1 MSTTPATELPDKTAP
16 AWRLRTIL
24 ICSLLIFALLPAGL
38 VGGLMYTST
47 LQNVDKLSNKIIS
60 DVAYRVQLDTENHLL
75 QAHSLLNG
83 LLRPLPTPEQTQQV
97 QALMAAPQI
106 FETLAFSLTRM
117 LPDVSF
123 LYFGSA
129 QGDFYGVQQIAGT
142 ATGNAADTVK
152 VHVKPFDVM
161 SRRYFTALQA
171 LDRSAELPPETQTY
185 DPRQR
190 PWYLAAVNQKN
201 RTFTTVYP
209 SASTGQLL
217 ITLAQPVY
225 GPDGTVTGVVG
236 ADLYL
241 RALTQR
247 LQAQK
252 ISANGVAMLI
262 DEQGYLV
269 ATSTAEDLF
278 KSIDNKLVRLKPN
291 ESANATMRQAYAAFA
306 TLQPQKNAGP
316 AGANL
321 EMPSN
326 LNTAQDNN
334 LIAAVR
340 PFGASQGLRWTM
352 IVAAPDED
360 FAGETRK
367 SIQQSVY
374 VTLAVLVLGA
384 LAATLFAYSLS
395 HRFARLTQAA
405 AELGQGQV
413 PQVQRSAKIAEV
425 RTLSAAMHNS
435 ALEIVSKRF
444 EIEQQAAALR
454 DANEHLEERV
464 IQRTQELEAS
474 REDALAAAR
483 AKASFLATMSHE
495 IRTPLNGVVGMTAL
509 LSDTALNHEQKDY
522 VHTMRVSSDQLLG
535 VINDILDFS
544 KIESGKL
551 ELENEPLNL
560 VTTIEEACDMASS
573 RAREKNLPLLIDVSD
588 DVPQWVRGDV
598 TRLRQVLLN
607 FINNAIK
614 FTEEGKIVVAVKVQ
628 QDFTATQDALLEFRV
643 SDTGIGIAPDR
654 QTALFESFTQVD
666 ASTARRYGGTGLGLA
681 ICKRLAQVMGG
692 TVGVESALGQGST
705 FWFTARLGYSDTME
719 PSESSTFHM
728 VSLQG
733 QRALLLDDTAL
744 NLRIFDKQAQ
754 RWGMHTALFE
764 RAQPALDWLTDNNV
778 DIVLTD
784 MHMPDMDGYAFAQMV
799 RKTLLQRQQHARI
812 VLLTSGMP
820 PTGEVAALFDAV
832 LLKPYR
838 SAQLFDALVGNGA
851 AQLATRTPRPVPA
864 VLQKNLRIL
873 VADDNAINLKV
884 AMAMLAKLGY
894 QGTTAANGQ
903 EALALVAQSL
913 ATQDD
918 SQAFA
923 AILMDANMPVLD
935 GYAATHQLLAQY
947 GTATPPIIA
956 LTASVL
962 EEDRQRCIDAGMQ
975 GFLPKPLRIDELS
988 SVLASLIASAPIT
1001 TMVAATGTTAIAA
1014 SSLAAST
1021 ALPMAVD
1028 LAVNKA
1034 PSYIDW
1040 TQLEQFKAF
1049 DDAQLSMTHG
1059 VVGLFIADAPTRM
1072 RAIRYALSQ
1081 DDNDALSLA
1090 AHALKGAAANI
1101 GAKGVADACHTLE
1114 QSCQRGLLAH
1124 DAATQVEA
1132 IAQQLAPALLEL
1144 EEFAQGKSI

>member
-1 MSTTPATELPDKTAP
+1 MSTTPPTAPHLKPAP

-24 ICSLLIFALLPAGL
+24 ICSLLVFALLPAGL

-97 QALMAAPQI
+97 QALMAAPQT
-106 FETLAFSLTRM
+106 FESLAFSLTRM

-123 LYFGSA
+123 LYFGTA
-129 QGDFYGVQQIAGT
+129 QGDFYGVQQIAGIT
-142 ATGNAADTVK
+142 QDSVK
-152 VHVKPFDVM
+152 VHVKPADAVG
-161 SRRYFTALQA
+161 RRYFTALQA
-171 LDRSAELPPETQTY
+171 LDRSAELPPETAAY

-190 PWYLAAVNQKN
+190 PWYQAAISQKN
-201 RTFTTVYP
+201 RTFTAVYP

-225 GPDGTVTGVVG
+225 GADGTVTGVVG
-236 ADLYL
+236 ADLFL
-241 RALTQR
+241 KALTQR

-269 ATSTAEDLF
+269 ASSTPGDLF
-278 KSIDNKLVRLKPN
+278 KSEGGKLIRLRPD
-291 ESANATMRQAYAAFA
+291 ESTNATMRQAYAALTA
-306 TLQPQKNAGP
+306 LGQQKNTGP
-316 AGANL
+316 AAASLNL
-321 EMPSN
+321 PSN
-326 LNTAQDNN
+326 LNTAQGDK

-340 PFGASQGLRWTM
+340 PFGKSQGLQWTM

-395 HRFARLTQAA
+395 RRFARLTQAA

-435 ALEIVSKRF
+435 ALEIVSKRL

-464 IQRTQELEAS
+464 DQRTQELEAS
-474 REDALAAAR
+474 REEALLAAR

-495 IRTPLNGVVGMTAL
+495 IRTPLNGVVGMTTL
-509 LSDTALNHEQKDY
+509 LSDTPLSHEQKDY

-560 VTTIEEACDMASS
+560 LTTMEEACDMASS
-573 RAREKNLPLLIDVSD
+573 RAREKNLPLLIDVGN
-588 DVPQWVRGDV
+588 DVPEWVRGDV

-614 FTEEGKIVVAVKVQ
+614 FTEQGKIVITVKVQ
-628 QDFTATQDALLEFRV
+628 EDFAAGQNALLEFSV
-643 SDTGIGIAPDR
+643 KDTGIGIRQDR
-654 QTALFESFTQVD
+654 QAALFESFTQVD

-681 ICKRLAQVMGG
+681 ICKRLAHVMGG
-692 TVGVESALGQGST
+692 TVGVESAPGEGST

-719 PSESSTFHM
+719 PSESSSFHM
-728 VSLQG
+728 VSLNG
-733 QRALLLDDTAL
+733 LSAVLIDNAAL
-744 NLRIFDKQAQ
+744 NLRILNKQVQ
-754 RWGMHTALFE
+754 HWGMHTVLFE
-764 RAQPALDWLTDNNV
+764 RAQPALDWLADHRV
-778 DIVLTD
+778 DVVLTEI
-784 MHMPDMDGYAFAQMV
+784 HMPDIDGPVLAQS
-799 RKTLLQRQQHARI
+799 LRQTQPHARI
-812 VLLTSGMP
+812 VLLTSGMA
-820 PTGEVAALFDAV
+820 PTHEVATLFDAV

-838 SAQLFDALVGNGA
+838 PSQLFDALVGASTTMLA
-851 AQLATRTPRPVPA
+851 ARATPPQQPA
-864 VLQKNLRIL
+864 VISKHQRVL

-894 QGTTAANGQ
+894 QGTTATNGQ
-903 EALALVAQSL
+903 EAIALVAQSL
-913 ATQDD
+913 AAQT
-918 SQAFA
+918 SAHPFA
-923 AILMDANMPVLD
+923 AILMDANMPVMD
-935 GYAATHQLLAQY
+935 GYAATRQLLAQY
-947 GTATPPIIA
+947 GNATPPIIA

-962 EEDRQRCIDAGMQ
+962 EEDRQRCLDAGMQ

-988 SVLASLIASAPIT
+988 SVLSNLITSAPGAASDAASDNST
-1001 TMVAATGTTAIAA
+1001 QSATPSSLPGATGLNT
-1014 SSLAAST
+1014 SS
-1021 ALPMAVD
+1021 
-1028 LAVNKA
+1028 A
-1034 PSYIDW
+1034 PSHIDW
-1040 TQLEQFKAF
+1040 AQLDQFKAF
-1049 DDAQLSMTHG
+1049 DDADLSMTHG
-1059 VVGLFIADAPTRM
+1059 VIALFIADAPSRM
-1072 RAIRYALSQ
+1072 QAIRDALNQ
-1081 DDNDALSLA
+1081 DDSQALSLA

-1101 GAKGVADACHTLE
+1101 GAKGVADACHSLE

-1124 DAATQVEA
+1124 EATTQIEV
-1132 IAQQLAPALLEL
+1132 IAQQLEPTLAEL
-1144 EEFAQGKSI
+1144 EQFAQRR

>member
-1 MSTTPATELPDKTAP
+1 MSTTPATELPNKTAP

-38 VGGLMYTST
+38 VGGLMYSST

-97 QALMAAPQI
+97 QALMAAPQT

-152 VHVKPFDVM
+152 VHVKPFDVV

-269 ATSTAEDLF
+269 ATSTPEDLF
-278 KSIDNKLVRLKPN
+278 KSIDSKLVRLKPN
-291 ESANATMRQAYAAFA
+291 ESSNATMRQAYAAFA
-306 TLQPQKNAGP
+306 AVQLQKNAGP
-316 AGANL
+316 TAANL

-326 LNTAQDNN
+326 LNGAQDNN

-464 IQRTQELEAS
+464 TQRTQELEAS

-509 LSDTALNHEQKDY
+509 LSDTTLNHEQKDY

-560 VTTIEEACDMASS
+560 LNTIEQACDMASS
-573 RAREKNLPLLIDVSD
+573 RAREKNLPLLIDISD

-614 FTEEGKIVVAVKVQ
+614 FTEEGKIVVTVTVQ
-628 QDFTATQDALLEFRV
+628 QEFTAGQGALLEFRV
-643 SDTGIGIAPDR
+643 ADTGMGIAPDR
-654 QTALFESFTQVD
+654 QAALFESFTQVD

-681 ICKRLAQVMGG
+681 ICKRLAHVMGG
-692 TVGVESALGQGST
+692 TVGLESALGQGST
-705 FWFTARLGYSDTME
+705 FWFTARMGYSDTME

-733 QRALLLDDTAL
+733 QRALLVDDTAL

-754 RWGMHTALFE
+754 HWGMHTVLFE
-764 RAQPALDWLTDNNV
+764 RAQPALDWLADNNV
-778 DIVLTD
+778 NIVLTD
-784 MHMPDMDGYAFAQMV
+784 MHMPDMDGYRFAQLV
-799 RKTLLQRQQHARI
+799 RQKHPQVRI

-820 PTGEVAALFDAV
+820 PTKEVATMFDAV

-838 SAQLFDALVGNGA
+838 SAQLFDALVGTSSTA
-851 AQLATRTPRPVPA
+851 LMASVPA
-864 VLQKNLRIL
+864 QTPAVTQKNLRIL
-873 VADDNAINLKV
+873 VADDNPINLKV

-894 QGTTAANGQ
+894 QGTTAVNGQ
-903 EALALVAQSL
+903 EAVAWVAQSL
-913 ATQDD
+913 APQHG

-923 AILMDANMPVLD
+923 AILMDANMPVMD
-935 GYAATHQLLAQY
+935 GYAATRQLLAQY
-947 GTATPPIIA
+947 GEAAPPIIA

-962 EEDRQRCIDAGMQ
+962 EEDRQRCLDAGMQ

-988 SVLASLIASAPIT
+988 SVLASLIASTPINQT
-1001 TMVAATGTTAIAA
+1001 VAATVAATGTTAIAA

-1040 TQLEQFKAF
+1040 TQLEQFEAF
-1049 DDAQLSMTHG
+1049 DDAQLSMTYG
-1059 VVGLFIADAPTRM
+1059 VIGLFIADAPTRM
-1072 RAIRYALSQ
+1072 QAIRHALSQ

-1090 AHALKGAAANI
+1090 AHALKGAAGNI
-1101 GAKGVADACHTLE
+1101 GVKGVADACHRLE

-1124 DAATQVEA
+1124 DAVTQVEA
-1132 IAQQLAPALLEL
+1132 IAQQLEPALLEL
-1144 EEFAQGKSI
+1144 KEFVKSKPI

>member
-413 PQVQRSAKIAEV
+413 PPSAAQRQNCRSAHAV
-425 RTLSAAMHNS
+425 CCHA
-435 ALEIVSKRF
+435 
-444 EIEQQAAALR
+444 QQ
-454 DANEHLEERV
+454 
-464 IQRTQELEAS
+464 
-474 REDALAAAR
+474 
-483 AKASFLATMSHE
+483 
-495 IRTPLNGVVGMTAL
+495 
-509 LSDTALNHEQKDY
+509 
-522 VHTMRVSSDQLLG
+522 
-535 VINDILDFS
+535 
-544 KIESGKL
+544 
-551 ELENEPLNL
+551 
-560 VTTIEEACDMASS
+560 
-573 RAREKNLPLLIDVSD
+573 RARNRV
-588 DVPQWVRGDV
+588 QAVRD
-598 TRLRQVLLN
+598 
-607 FINNAIK
+607 
-614 FTEEGKIVVAVKVQ
+614 
-628 QDFTATQDALLEFRV
+628 
-643 SDTGIGIAPDR
+643 
-654 QTALFESFTQVD
+654 
-666 ASTARRYGGTGLGLA
+666 
-681 ICKRLAQVMGG
+681 
-692 TVGVESALGQGST
+692 
-705 FWFTARLGYSDTME
+705 
-719 PSESSTFHM
+719 
-728 VSLQG
+728 
-733 QRALLLDDTAL
+733 
-744 NLRIFDKQAQ
+744 
-754 RWGMHTALFE
+754 
-764 RAQPALDWLTDNNV
+764 
-778 DIVLTD
+778 
-784 MHMPDMDGYAFAQMV
+784 
-799 RKTLLQRQQHARI
+799 
-812 VLLTSGMP
+812 
-820 PTGEVAALFDAV
+820 
-832 LLKPYR
+832 
-838 SAQLFDALVGNGA
+838 
-851 AQLATRTPRPVPA
+851 
-864 VLQKNLRIL
+864 
-873 VADDNAINLKV
+873 
-884 AMAMLAKLGY
+884 
-894 QGTTAANGQ
+894 
-903 EALALVAQSL
+903 
-913 ATQDD
+913 
-918 SQAFA
+918 
-923 AILMDANMPVLD
+923 
-935 GYAATHQLLAQY
+935 
-947 GTATPPIIA
+947 
-956 LTASVL
+956 
-962 EEDRQRCIDAGMQ
+962 
-975 GFLPKPLRIDELS
+975 
-988 SVLASLIASAPIT
+988 
-1001 TMVAATGTTAIAA
+1001 
-1014 SSLAAST
+1014 
-1021 ALPMAVD
+1021 
-1028 LAVNKA
+1028 
-1034 PSYIDW
+1034 
-1040 TQLEQFKAF
+1040 
-1049 DDAQLSMTHG
+1049 
-1059 VVGLFIADAPTRM
+1059 
-1072 RAIRYALSQ
+1072 
-1081 DDNDALSLA
+1081 
-1090 AHALKGAAANI
+1090 
-1101 GAKGVADACHTLE
+1101 
-1114 QSCQRGLLAH
+1114 
-1124 DAATQVEA
+1124 
-1132 IAQQLAPALLEL
+1132 
-1144 EEFAQGKSI
+1144 

>member
-1 MSTTPATELPDKTAP
+1 MSATPSTAPQPKPAP

-24 ICSLLIFALLPAGL
+24 ICSLLVFALLPAGL
-38 VGGLMYTST
+38 VGGLMYSST

-97 QALMAAPQI
+97 QAMMATPQT
-106 FETLAFSLTRM
+106 FEALAFSLTRM

-123 LYFGSA
+123 LYFGTS
-129 QGDFYGVQQIAGT
+129 QGDFYGVQQIAGPT
-142 ATGNAADTVK
+142 VDSVK
-152 VHVKPFDVM
+152 VHVKPADAPG
-161 SRRYFTALQA
+161 RRYFTALQA
-171 LDRSAELPPETQTY
+171 LDRSAELPPETQAY

-190 PWYLAAVNQKN
+190 PWYQAAIGQKN

-225 GPDGTVTGVVG
+225 SPDGTVTGVVG
-236 ADLYL
+236 ADLFL
-241 RALTQR
+241 KALTQR

-269 ATSTAEDLF
+269 ATSTPEDLF
-278 KSIDNKLVRLKPN
+278 KSVDSKLVRLRPN
-291 ESANATMRQAYAAFA
+291 ESTNATMRQAYAALTA
-306 TLQPQKNAGP
+306 QTPPKNAGP
-316 AGANL
+316 AAASL
-321 EMPSN
+321 ELHSN
-326 LNTAQDNN
+326 LNTAQGDK

-340 PFGASQGLRWTM
+340 PFGAAQGLRWTM

-384 LAATLFAYSLS
+384 LAATMFAYSLS
-395 HRFARLTQAA
+395 RRFARLTQAA
-405 AELGQGQV
+405 AELGQGEV
-413 PQVQRSAKIAEV
+413 PQVQRGAKIAEV

-464 IQRTQELEAS
+464 TQRTQELEAS
-474 REDALAAAR
+474 REEALSAAR

-495 IRTPLNGVVGMTAL
+495 IRTPLNGVVGMTTL
-509 LSDTALNHEQKDY
+509 LSDTALSSEQKDY

-551 ELENEPLNL
+551 DLENEPLNL
-560 VTTIEEACDMASS
+560 LTTIEEACDMASS
-573 RAREKNLPLLIDVSD
+573 RAREKNLPLLIDVAS
-588 DVPQWVRGDV
+588 DVPEWVRGDV

-614 FTEEGKIVVAVKVQ
+614 FTEQGKIVVTVKIQ
-628 QDFTATQDALLEFRV
+628 EDFSANQAALLEFCV
-643 SDTGIGIAPDR
+643 KDTGIGIAQDR
-654 QTALFESFTQVD
+654 QSALFESFTQVD

-681 ICKRLAQVMGG
+681 ICKRLAHVMGG
-692 TVGVESALGQGST
+692 AVGLESAPGEGST
-705 FWFTARLGYSDTME
+705 FWFTARLGYCDTME
-719 PSESSTFHM
+719 PSQSSSFHM

-744 NLRIFDKQAQ
+744 NLRLLNKQVQ
-754 RWGMHTALFE
+754 HWGMDTVLFE
-764 RAQPALDWLTDNNV
+764 RAQPALDWLANNTV

-784 MHMPDMDGYAFAQMV
+784 MHMPEMDGQAFTQVV
-799 RKTLLQRQQHARI
+799 RQISPRPRI
-812 VLLTSGMP
+812 VLLTSGMSP
-820 PTGEVAALFDAV
+820 AGEVAGMFDAV

-838 SAQLFDALVGNGA
+838 SSQLFDALVGTSAIHQA
-851 AQLATRTPRPVPA
+851 ARLPA
-864 VLQKNLRIL
+864 PAPLVTQKNLRIL

-894 QGTTAANGQ
+894 QGATAVNGQ
-903 EALALVAQSL
+903 EALAMVAQSL
-913 ATQDD
+913 AK
-918 SQAFA
+918 QAGEQPFA
-923 AILMDANMPVLD
+923 AILMDANMPVMD
-935 GYAATHQLLAQY
+935 GYAATRQLLAQY
-947 GTATPPIIA
+947 GSATPPIIA

-962 EEDRQRCIDAGMQ
+962 EEDRQRCLEAGMQ

-988 SVLASLIASAPIT
+988 SVLTNLVVS
-1001 TMVAATGTTAIAA
+1001 ATGTANNTATGT
-1014 SSLAAST
+1014 STST
-1021 ALPMAVD
+1021 ATHAVTRSTASEMPHAID
-1028 LAVNKA
+1028 LNANPA
-1034 PSYIDW
+1034 SFHIDW
-1040 TQLEQFKAF
+1040 AQLEQFKTF
-1049 DDAQLSMTHG
+1049 DDADLTMTHG
-1059 VVGLFIADAPTRM
+1059 VIALFIADAPARM
-1072 RAIRYALSQ
+1072 QAIRHALSQ
-1081 DDNDALSLA
+1081 DDSEALSLT

-1101 GAKGVADACHTLE
+1101 GAKSVADACHNLE
-1114 QSCQRGLLAH
+1114 QSCQHGLLAH
-1124 DAATQVEA
+1124 EAATQVEA
-1132 IAQQLAPALLEL
+1132 IAQQLEPTLLEL
-1144 EEFAQGKSI
+1144 EEFAQRRSI